1 MRGRSVGGREMAL
14 VMEMGLGREMADAL
28 WEGYTPL
35 KTGMRTD
42 RHTKVKTE
50 YPPVSLRSR
59 GGYNNL

>member
-1 MRGRSVGGREMAL
+1 MAL